1 MIEPKISRSQ
11 PRYRQI
17 KEELLGKI
25 SSGEWAEGE
34 QLPSELKL
42 LEDFAVSRMT
52 VHRALRELTDEGYLT
67 RVQGVGTFVAERA
80 AHMDALELRAIAD
93 EIAAR
98 GNRHSCRIDLL
109 EDIIADGTLARQFN
123 LPPGSRLFHSRVVHL
138 ENEVPLQ
145 LEDRWVNPQVAPN
158 YLKQDFTRIT
168 PTEYLTRQEA
178 SPFVEHVI
186 EATLPDAAATR
197 LLGIAP
203 TEPCLRLIRRTLRG
217 SQVVTVAH
225 LLHPGSRFRLSSH
238 FRVHA
243 SSVPMLAA
251 L

>member
-1 MIEPKISRSQ
+1 MTEPKISLSQ

-17 KEELLGKI
+17 KDAI
-25 SSGEWAEGE
+25 RHRITSGEWAEGS

-42 LEDFAVSRMT
+42 LEDFSVSRMT
-52 VHRALRELTDEGYLT
+52 VHRALRELTEEGLLT
-67 RVQGVGTFVAERA
+67 RVQGVGTFVAEQVAR
-80 AHMDALELRAIAD
+80 MDALELRAVSD
-93 EIAAR
+93 EITAR

-109 EDIIADGTLARQFN
+109 EDIIANGTLARQFN
-123 LPPGSRLFHSRVVHL
+123 LPAGSRLFHSRVVHL

-145 LEDRWVNPQVAPN
+145 LEDRWVNPQVAPQ

-168 PTEYLTRQEA
+168 PTEYLTRLEA
-178 SPFVEHVI
+178 SPLVEHVI
-186 EATLPDAAATR
+186 EATLPDVTAAH
-197 LLGIAP
+197 LLGITPA
-203 TEPCLRLIRRTLRG
+203 EPCLRLIRRTLRG

-225 LLHPGSRFRLSSH
+225 LLHPGSRFRLSST

-243 SSVPMLAA
+243 ASVPMLAA